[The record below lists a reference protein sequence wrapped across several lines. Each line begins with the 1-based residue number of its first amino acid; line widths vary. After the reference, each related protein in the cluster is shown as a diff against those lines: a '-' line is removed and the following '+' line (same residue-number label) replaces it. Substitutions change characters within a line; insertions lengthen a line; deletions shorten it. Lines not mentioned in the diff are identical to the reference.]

1 MYALALLMS
10 AGITAA
16 TTGLPYFHLGA
27 LDIGIPIQWF
37 GMIVAAG
44 VLIGATPLRRYAE
57 WHGVSDE
64 HIRGLLT
71 WIMVSGFLGA
81 HEFDML
87 AYQWDRIGDSTI
99 VTPASWWFLPTALW
113 PSNWPLAFKIWDGI
127 SSYGGFIGGAIG
139 FTIYVWWKRLPAR
152 LFADITIVGLLP
164 AFSIG
169 RIGCTV
175 VSDHIGAAVEPDRW
189 YAFLAMDYPRKL
201 NLAHLA
207 ETYPGTSEMIRAW
220 NLGLIEFL
228 YLVPVNLLV
237 LWLAF
242 RPSKRLPAGFVTVLT
257 GVFYAPV
264 RFFLDFLRPEDTDP
278 RYLGLTFAQWSSIL
292 AFGAAIYAATRIL
305 KTGAPAETV
314 TPTSREAQERL
325 RIILRGDDE
334 LQQKQESDKAAAAE
348 RKKAEIARARAER
361 DREDAEAEAAE
372 RAKEALAGQM
382 DTEVASASV
391 DDVGDTQVSTE
402 TGTEVVSQ
410 SLFASQATG
419 RHAAGGPPGHAAGS
433 GAADSKAAGG
443 GAAGTRPGGTRPGG
457 PRPGGTKPGANKS
470 GGTKNRKR

>member
-1 MYALALLMS
+1 MYALALLTS
-10 AGITAA
+10 AATTAA

-37 GMIVAAG
+37 GMIVAVG

-81 HEFDML
+81 HELDMI
-87 AYQWDRIGDSTI
+87 AYQWDRIGDTTV
-99 VTPASWWFLPTALW
+99 VTPASWWFLPTGLW
-113 PSNWPLAFKIWDGI
+113 PSNWPLALRIWDGI

-139 FTIYVWWKRLPAR
+139 FSLYVWWKRLPAR

-175 VSDHIGAAVEPDRW
+175 VSDHVGAAVDVNRW
-189 YAFLAMDYPRKL
+189 YSFLAMDYPRKI

-207 ETYPGTSEMIRAW
+207 ETYPGTSEYIRAW
-220 NLGLIEFL
+220 NLGLVEFL
-228 YLVPVNLLV
+228 YLVPVNLLI

-242 RPSKRLPAGFVTVLT
+242 RPSKRMPAGFVTVLT
-257 GVFYAPV
+257 GVLYAPV

-278 RYLGLTFAQWSSIL
+278 RYLGLTFAQWASIL
-292 AFGAAIYAATRIL
+292 AFGAAVYAASRIL

-325 RIILRGDDE
+325 RIILREDVE
-334 LQQKQESDKAAAAE
+334 SQQKQESDKAAEVE
-348 RKKAEIARARAER
+348 RKKAEIAKARAER
-361 DREDAEAEAAE
+361 DREVAEEAAAAAAERGKAALASTMQKADSTEAEAKADDA
-372 RAKEALAGQM
+372 AK
-382 DTEVASASV
+382 ASA
-391 DDVGDTQVSTE
+391 
-402 TGTEVVSQ
+402 
-410 SLFASQATG
+410 
-419 RHAAGGPPGHAAGS
+419 P
-433 GAADSKAAGG
+433 GAATPAGG
-443 GAAGTRPGGTRPGG
+443 G
-457 PRPGGTKPGANKS
+457 KPA
-470 GGTKNRKR
+470 GTKNQNKKR